1 MKLGL
6 KETFAPI
13 KRIFNHIFF
22 IAAVVGGISVG
33 FLVGMNY
40 HKMTPRP
47 KTKIKYVNKKEV
59 NIAIDEG
66 NRLILIDNF
75 SGEYIIYSDSV
86 GKSIFN
92 SYANQIMT
100 KNEL

>member
-1 MKLGL
+1 MKLEL
-6 KETFAPI
+6 KETFAAV
-13 KRIFNHIFF
+13 KRIFSHIFF

-33 FLVGMNY
+33 FLVGINY
-40 HKMTPRP
+40 HKIVPQP
-47 KTKIKYVNKKEV
+47 KTKIKYVSKKDI

-66 NRLILIDNF
+66 NRLILIDNL
-75 SGEYIIYSDSV
+75 SGDYVIYSDSV

-100 KNEL
+100 KNEP

>member
-1 MKLGL
+1 
-6 KETFAPI
+6 
-13 KRIFNHIFF
+13 
-22 IAAVVGGISVG
+22 
-33 FLVGMNY
+33 
-40 HKMTPRP
+40 MTPQP

>member
-40 HKMTPRP
+40 HKMTPQP
-47 KTKIKYVNKKEV
+47 KTKIKYVNISSTQIV
-59 NIAIDEG
+59 LG
-66 NRLILIDNF
+66 NLSLIVML
-75 SGEYIIYSDSV
+75 
-86 GKSIFN
+86 
-92 SYANQIMT
+92 T
-100 KNEL
+100 KL

>member
-22 IAAVVGGISVG
+22 ISTVVCGISVG

-40 HKMTPRP
+40 HKMIPQP

-100 KNEL
+100 KNEV